1 MGLAQNFDFI
11 FAGAGASGLALA
23 YLLPPEVS
31 VLLVD
36 QSPKTTNDRTW
47 CFWEAQTN
55 PFEEIVLHR
64 WDNIFFHASDF
75 SSRLAISPYQY
86 KMIRGI
92 DFYNLTMQNLS
103 QRPNVRFLYGTI
115 EKLES
120 DQTEARVTIGGQ
132 TYRAPWAFN
141 SAFRSSVPSGYQS
154 LLQHFKGYIIKTSED
169 AFDPKAAT
177 FMDFRI
183 DQMGETRFV
192 YVLPFDRR
200 TALVEYTLF
209 SSALLPASAYDIALE
224 QYIKTYITALPYQ
237 ILETEAGVIPM
248 TDAPFPRLHSPRVM
262 NIGIAGGRAKAST
275 GYAFRRIVRQA
286 QAIAKHLEQ
295 TQSPLFLESRFD
307 RHAWMDS
314 VYLRVLEQKRIGGAE
329 FFSGLFQR
337 NPANQV
343 LKFLDESTGL
353 LEDLRLM
360 SSVNIPVFTRSAFEI
375 SAQTARRSLM
385 RIAPNTTR

>member
-1 MGLAQNFDFI
+1 MSLPTEYDFI

-23 YLLPPEVS
+23 YFLPPQAR
-31 VLLVD
+31 VLLLD
-36 QSPKTTNDRTW
+36 QAPKTTNDRTW
-47 CFWEAQTN
+47 CFWEAETN
-55 PFEEIVLHR
+55 PFEQIVFHC

-75 SSRLAISPYQY
+75 SSRFEIFPYQY

-92 DFYNLTMQNLS
+92 DFYNLTMKELR
-103 QRPNVRFLYGTI
+103 QRPNVRFLYGNI

-120 DQTEARVTIGGQ
+120 DQTEARVSLGGQ
-132 TYRAPWAFN
+132 TYCAPWAFN
-141 SAFRSSVPSGYQS
+141 SAFRPDVPTGYQS
-154 LLQHFKGYIIKTSED
+154 LLQHFKGYLVQTSED
-169 AFDPKAAT
+169 VFDPLAAT

-183 DQMGETRFV
+183 AQMGETRFV

-209 SSALLPASAYDIALE
+209 SSQLLAAGEYDSALE
-224 QYIKTYITALPYQ
+224 QYIKTYVTTKPYQ

-248 TDAPFPRLHSPRVM
+248 TDAPFPRLHSRRVV

-286 QAIAKHLEQ
+286 QAIARQLEQ
-295 TQSPLFLESRFD
+295 TNTPLFPESQFD

-314 VYLRVLEQKRIGGAE
+314 VYLRVLEQKRMGGAE

-337 NPANQV
+337 NPASQV

-375 SAQTARRSLM
+375 TAQTARRSLM
-385 RIAPNTTR
+385 RIAPITTR